1 VMHLL
6 TPETATSTHYFF
18 ALARNY
24 QIDDAA
30 LTQAIVDS
38 TIATFTEDRFVLELQ
53 QKALTER
60 GDDRV
65 PSMAIALDGAAIQGR
80 RLLEAALRREREDP
94 KAVLRPQP
102 IVPKLDMR
110 DAEPALR

>member
-1 VMHLL
+1 
-6 TPETATSTHYFF
+6 
-18 ALARNY
+18 
-24 QIDDAA
+24 
-30 LTQAIVDS
+30 
-38 TIATFTEDRFVLELQ
+38 
-53 QKALTER
+53 
-60 GDDRV
+60 
-65 PSMAIALDGAAIQGR
+65 MAIALDGAAIQGR